1 MPVLHCLVKHGLHVL
16 VVRHFYALIIV
27 KKSNLVLKI
36 LLKILFRVSLVLLPR
51 LGLGLIVLEIALA
64 SRVSVHVV
72 RWEFLGMLVLFH
84 VRSPQCLYI
93 LVLLDCGRNFSYSG
107 ALVCGKSL
115 VICHC
120 ADPLGL
126 GLLRRDLMDV
136 MVVSGCHD
144 PWAVTLDSDRLRL
157 HWLHHV
163 AQTD

>member
-1 MPVLHCLVKHGLHVL
+1 M
-16 VVRHFYALIIV
+16 
-27 KKSNLVLKI
+27 
-36 LLKILFRVSLVLLPR
+36 VLLPR

-84 VRSPQCLYI
+84 VRCPQCLYI
-93 LVLLDCGRNFSYSG
+93 LVLLDCGRNFCYSG
-107 ALVCGKSL
+107 ALVSGESL

-126 GLLRRDLMDV
+126 GLLRRDLMNV
-136 MVVSGCHD
+136 MVASGCHD
-144 PWAVTLDSDRLRL
+144 PGTVTLDTDRLRL

-163 AQTD
+163 AQTDCISRLVGAGGLIFYPRREQLGIGGLFEPDLFHSRLVST

>member
-1 MPVLHCLVKHGLHVL
+1 M
-16 VVRHFYALIIV
+16 I
-27 KKSNLVLKI
+27 
-36 LLKILFRVSLVLLPR
+36 LLPR
-51 LGLGLIVLEIALA
+51 LGLGFVVLEIALA

-84 VRSPQCLYI
+84 VRSSQRLYV

-107 ALVCGKSL
+107 ALICGKSL
-115 VICHC
+115 VICLC

-144 PWAVTLDSDRLRL
+144 PGTVTLDTDRLRL
-157 HWLHHV
+157 HWLHHI
-163 AQTD
+163 A